1 MRDTATVIHRDDKGS
16 PDYLFVLT
24 FEYGTE
30 ADKWVG
36 VCLELGTPAFSDT
49 LEQVRE
55 ELQEAVELQLN
66 EMERLMQVQD
76 FLQENHVRIT
86 AIGVGATPQKAG
98 FAVATD
104 SG

>member
-1 MRDTATVIHRDDKGS
+1 MRDTVTVIHRDDKGS

-76 FLQENHVRIT
+76 FLRENHVRIT
-86 AIGVGATPQKAG
+86 AIVVGATPQKAG